1 LNWAKANLL
10 PIGIPKVVNSAHVV
24 RVACMSML
32 PASALLVP
40 CCAFFL
46 LARALSTTYLPLV
59 VHAIAQATLALLILE
74 TIFLFCFFL
83 YVLVQD
89 ASACKWRACR
99 LCRGADL
106 PHAHR
111 ARVCLACDCKD
122 GAPSGVGKGHKGNKT
137 IISHRANEHAQ
148 KPGKSGNAPPVGP
161 LPLDDAASVQ
171 HEQSDRDSDDSHSSC
186 DSVKAIIKADT
197 RVSRMPSPITR
208 SSLLSLS
215 SIHSPEG
222 AGNNTSAA
230 PRCIQP
236 PAPPPPAPAVETTGS
251 SVKPSPR
258 GKRREKLQFKSLLV
272 SSSSSSEDD
281 DGALL
286 HPVSSPLRAC
296 KAPVQLP
303 DSLEKGLKKPT
314 RWSLSDDHAASSRT
328 LTSAATRNKASLD
341 RESTFSSSD
350 ESTDDDD
357 DALLYVRL
365 PWAVKAAAPTKRILA
380 MEPVQ
385 GRTTSPRSP
394 PLLRAS
400 SGPSKVKKCR
410 RSPTTKGLGVLA
422 GTTTLLSS
430 ESD

>member
-1 LNWAKANLL
+1 
-10 PIGIPKVVNSAHVV
+10 
-24 RVACMSML
+24 MSML

-171 HEQSDRDSDDSHSSC
+171 HEQSGRDSDDSHSSC

-236 PAPPPPAPAVETTGS
+236 EEEDDARAYPSFTPTPPPAVETTALAPPAPTVETTGS

-272 SSSSSSEDD
+272 SSSSSE
-281 DGALL
+281 
-286 HPVSSPLRAC
+286 
-296 KAPVQLP
+296 
-303 DSLEKGLKKPT
+303 
-314 RWSLSDDHAASSRT
+314 
-328 LTSAATRNKASLD
+328 
-341 RESTFSSSD
+341 
-350 ESTDDDD
+350 DDD
-357 DALLYVRL
+357 DALSRRL
-365 PWAVKAAAPTKRILA
+365 SVPVKRPCSSLAVWKRA
-380 MEPVQ
+380 
-385 GRTTSPRSP
+385 
-394 PLLRAS
+394 
-400 SGPSKVKKCR
+400 
-410 RSPTTKGLGVLA
+410 
-422 GTTTLLSS
+422 
-430 ESD
+430 